1 MPEQS
6 FKIGKT
12 WAGPLPQLAVQASWG
27 VPCIEHTR
35 PGAELDPVPDLE
47 DANII
52 RADGSVEKIYRP
64 GGEIKVNPGDSI
76 QVKEYILHLT

>member
-47 DANII
+47 DAKLSEPTG
-52 RADGSVEKIYRP
+52 RLKRFTDLGAKSK
-64 GGEIKVNPGDSI
+64 
-76 QVKEYILHLT
+76 